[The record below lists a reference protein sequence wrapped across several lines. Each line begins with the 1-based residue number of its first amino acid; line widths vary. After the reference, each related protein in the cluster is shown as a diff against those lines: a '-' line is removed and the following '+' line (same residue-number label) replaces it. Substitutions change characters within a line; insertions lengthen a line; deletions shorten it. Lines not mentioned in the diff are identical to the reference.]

1 MYYKYLPDERLD
13 VLENLK
19 IRFSPLGSLND
30 PFEKAPLIDIKE
42 EREKAISKVIN
53 DANTIWDKVDIKEK
67 TSENREILEAHKTH
81 MEKQGN
87 SQLSPNTIGNN
98 VVSALADNFGIL
110 SLSRTEKSLLMWSH
124 YTNGGKG
131 FVIGL
136 DKSHS
141 FFYQQSSDGK
151 KTYPISVT
159 YTSKR
164 DNIPIEDPEFRQKVL
179 GRKPLEWAYEEE
191 VRITRVLNKENSTGN
206 KDEYGNDIVLSNL
219 PRLSIKAI
227 YIGYDASDELKE
239 KILSA
244 VKMNEIPCEV
254 YTSSICEDEYSIKF
268 NEITKKYNL
277 LPAAS

>member
-42 EREKAISKVIN
+42 EREKAISKFTN
-53 DANTIWDKVDIKEK
+53 NANTLWDKIDPKEK
-67 TSENREILEAHKTH
+67 TSESQEIFEEQTALIERQT
-81 MEKQGN
+81 N
-87 SQLSPNTIGNN
+87 FQLSPKMIGDN
-98 VVSALADNFGIL
+98 VVLALADNFGIL

-124 YTNGGKG
+124 YANRGKG

-136 DKSHS
+136 DKRHS
-141 FFYQQSSDGK
+141 FFNQLSSDGR

-164 DNIPIEDPEFRQKVL
+164 DNIPTEDPEFNQKFL

-191 VRITRVLNKENSTGN
+191 VRITRVLNKENSIGK
-206 KDEYGNDIVLSNL
+206 KDEYGNDIVLSDL
-219 PRLSIKAI
+219 PKLSIKAI
-227 YIGYDASDELKE
+227 YIGYHASRELKQ

-244 VKMNEIPCEV
+244 VKKNEIPCKV
-254 YTSSICEDEYSIKF
+254 YTCTISEDEYSIKF
-268 NEITKKYNL
+268 NET
-277 LPAAS
+277 